1 MNTIQ
6 ILKTIAIIITSFV
19 IGGVVVV
26 TSALLGGYL
35 VAEFVPAIGK
45 LQITGILAAGAT
57 LLILTILTVYYF
69 LRLTTR
75 LPIEARFNIAVAVAM
90 LIIPITFL
98 IVTNQPIL

>member
-26 TSALLGGYL
+26 ASTLLSGYL

-57 LLILTILTVYYF
+57 LLILTISIVYYF

-75 LPIEARFNIAVAVAM
+75 LPIEARFNIAVAVAVF
-90 LIIPITFL
+90 IIPIIFL

>member
-6 ILKTIAIIITSFV
+6 ILKTIAIVIMSFT
-19 IGGVVVV
+19 IGAVV
-26 TSALLGGYL
+26 TVAATLLSGYL

-57 LLILTILTVYYF
+57 LLILTISTVYYF

-75 LPIEARFNIAVAVAM
+75 LPIEARFNIAVAVAVF
-90 LIIPITFL
+90 IIPIIFL

>member
-19 IGGVVVV
+19 IGGAVVV

-45 LQITGILAAGAT
+45 LQITGILAAGAAL
-57 LLILTILTVYYF
+57 LLITISIVYYA

-75 LPIEARFNIAVAVAM
+75 LPIEARFNIAVAVA
-90 LIIPITFL
+90 IFTIPVVFL

>member
-6 ILKTIAIIITSFV
+6 ILKTIAIVIMSFV
-19 IGGVVVV
+19 IGAVV
-26 TSALLGGYL
+26 TVASTLLSGYL
-35 VAEFVPAIGK
+35 VAEFIPAIGK
-45 LQITGILAAGAT
+45 LQITGILAAGAAL
-57 LLILTILTVYYF
+57 LLITISIVYYA

-98 IVTNQPIL
+98 IVTNQPTL